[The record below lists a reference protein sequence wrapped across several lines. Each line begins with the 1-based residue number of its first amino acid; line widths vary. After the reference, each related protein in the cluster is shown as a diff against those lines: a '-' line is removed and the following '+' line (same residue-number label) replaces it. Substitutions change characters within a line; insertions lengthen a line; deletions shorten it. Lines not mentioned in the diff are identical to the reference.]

1 MHQHVKDERL
11 GRTVRRLFEEAGLLM
26 GDADKGS
33 PFPSIQIYF
42 DVDKFL
48 AHMSLHPTELDD
60 ESVERI
66 VAMKVA
72 NVKTCLMHSKEQATT

>member
-11 GRTVRRLFEEAGLLM
+11 GRTVRRLFEEAGAMM
-26 GDADKGS
+26 GDGDKGS

-48 AHMSLHPTELDD
+48 AHMSLHPKELDD

-66 VAMKVA
+66 VAQKVA
-72 NVKTCLMHSKEQATT
+72 NAKTCLAHIQEDAVS